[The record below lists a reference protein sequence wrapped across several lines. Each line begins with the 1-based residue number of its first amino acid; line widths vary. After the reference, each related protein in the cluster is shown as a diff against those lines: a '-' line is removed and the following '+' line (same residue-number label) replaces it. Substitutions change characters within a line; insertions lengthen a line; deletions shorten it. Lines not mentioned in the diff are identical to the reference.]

1 MAKQEDELRDITDYA
16 GEYLENLKQTELI
29 EARILKL
36 RQDQADYAKIAQQY
50 NKEGNDDAKKEAM
63 LLEKSARSQ
72 LQQVEQTKKA
82 LDIRRAEIPL
92 TKEQIKIQ
100 ELNRKLNN
108 ISNDEILKA
117 IQNQTDAQ
125 KNLNEFQE
133 NENKYRESILENL
146 KKSNITGEEADVLA
160 KQILKNQEDGLKA
173 AVDAANLQKEALTMT
188 DEQIAKQEQLNKL
201 EGKRKKLIK
210 ESLSFVDDIAHTI
223 EEIPIVGGILSEALG
238 TDELKEKMTE
248 IASKEFTKLREGG
261 AGMGKSLIGSIGS
274 VIKSMGPL
282 LLTVG
287 ALVAAFKLIEFAVHI
302 DKETTALARN
312 LGVSKDEAHDL
323 HHEMIEFQRESD
335 NALMTIAN
343 QTKAMS
349 ALAIAAG
356 TNAAITKD
364 MVDNQ
369 VLLANNLGVAEES
382 AAKLN
387 TVFKS
392 QGLEAEKTTLE
403 IVSTVEQINKATG
416 AGISQKEVFEDIA
429 KVSTTIRAQFKGN
442 FKELTLQVVKAKQ
455 LGLTLDRI
463 VDIGRESLDVESSM
477 TAEMQARVLTGK
489 QLNLNEFRAAAL
501 RNDTDSMMKELVENA
516 GSLAEFTAMDA
527 IARESMA
534 NAFGLS
540 QEELAGMLEKQELLN
555 ELGVES
561 LDNSAIEK
569 IKNSDLSGEKKEQL
583 LSQIKMADTT
593 EKMAKA
599 TESLKNIFAGLAG
612 ALQPVLNLF
621 TFILDQTQAI
631 KTVLYMI
638 GSYIAGKMVG
648 SLIVQTVQLA
658 KQVSLKTLLLSL
670 TTAKAS
676 ADAASET
683 AMVGQNVAST
693 GLLSKLGSM
702 LGLSAARSV
711 AETSAATAVSFGAML
726 PIILGAAAAIGGMV
740 YSFMDDGIQ
749 GPVGPTGYSRTL
761 TGPEGSIAINDKDTI
776 VAGTNLSQIATTM
789 ASNSAG
795 ESTSVNISMARVESL
810 LETLITKV
818 DQPTQIHVGNR
829 VIDELEKK
837 TSMTRRFKTST
848 EQGYGL
854 YG

>member
-1 MAKQEDELRDITDYA
+1 MAKQEDELRDITDYS
-16 GEYLENLKQTELI
+16 GEYLENLKQTELL

-36 RQDQADYAKIAQQY
+36 RQDQVDYAKFAQQY
-50 NKEGNDDAKKEAM
+50 NREGNDDAKKESM
-63 LLEKSARSQ
+63 LLARSARIQ
-72 LQQVEQTKKA
+72 LQQTEQSKKA
-82 LDIRRAEIPL
+82 LEIRRAEIPL
-92 TKEQIKIQ
+92 TKEQIKLR
-100 ELNRKLNN
+100 ELSRKLNN

-125 KNLNEFQE
+125 QTFNDFKDNEKE
-133 NENKYRESILENL
+133 YRNAILENL
-146 KKSNITGEEADVLA
+146 KESNITGEEAEILT
-160 KQILKNQEDGLKA
+160 KQILNNQEDGLKA
-173 AVDAANLQKEALTMT
+173 AIDAANLQKEALTMT

-201 EGKRKKLIK
+201 EEKRAELIK
-210 ESLSFVDDIAHTI
+210 ESLGFVDDIAHTI
-223 EEIPIVGGILSEALG
+223 EEIPIVGGILSKALG
-238 TDELKEKMTE
+238 TDDLKEKMSK
-248 IASKEFTKLREGG
+248 IASEEFTKLREGG
-261 AGMGKSLIGSIGS
+261 AGMGKSLTGSIGS

-287 ALVAAFKLIEFAVHI
+287 ALAAAFKLIEFAVDI

-349 ALAIAAG
+349 DLAVAAG

-369 VLLANNLGVAEES
+369 VLLADNLGVAEES

-387 TVFKS
+387 AVFKS

-416 AGISQKEVFEDIA
+416 AGINQKEVFEDIA
-429 KVSTTIRAQFKGN
+429 KLSTTVRAQFKGN

-463 VDIGRESLDVESSM
+463 VDLGRESLDVESSM

-501 RNDTDSMMKELVENA
+501 RNDTDVMMKELVKNT
-516 GSLAEFTAMDA
+516 GTLSEFTAMDA

-534 NAFGLS
+534 NAFGMS

-555 ELGVES
+555 ELDVES
-561 LDNSAIEK
+561 LDKLTEEQIRNS
-569 IKNSDLSGEKKEQL
+569 SLGDTKKQEL
-583 LSQIKMADTT
+583 LTQIKMADTT
-593 EKMAKA
+593 EKMALA
-599 TESLKNIFAGLAG
+599 AETFKNIFAGLASVM
-612 ALQPVLNLF
+612 QPVLDIVAGIFNFLSEN
-621 TFILDQTQAI
+621 QALVYGI
-631 KTVLYMI
+631 GAAITTMMLPGMI
-638 GSYIAGKMVG
+638 SF
-648 SLIVQTVQLA
+648 
-658 KQVSLKTLLLSL
+658 
-670 TTAKAS
+670 AS
-676 ADAASET
+676 AT
-683 AMVGQNVAST
+683 
-693 GLLSKLGSM
+693 
-702 LGLSAARSV
+702 
-711 AETSAATAVSFGAML
+711 
-726 PIILGAAAAIGGMV
+726 AAAAIQAAALAI
-740 YSFMDDGIQ
+740 S
-749 GPVGPTGYSRTL
+749 
-761 TGPEGSIAINDKDTI
+761 SIATASSATLGLGALAIAAGI
-776 VAGTNLSQIATTM
+776 GVAAYAMNRERKKAESVGDLFSGADGTTM
-789 ASNSAG
+789 VSTKEGGLFSLSDNDDVIAAPGLSNLINSSNQGTGTTTVVNNSNSEIA
-795 ESTSVNISMARVESL
+795 SL
-810 LETLITKV
+810 LRELIAKV
-818 DQPTQIHVGNR
+818 DQPTQIHIGTR

-837 TSMTRRFKTST
+837 TTMTRRFKTST